1 MLVRCFCF
9 EKVNF
14 LSFKRD
20 IIVKSQFSVNR
31 GGVGTRGNTPGDFV
45 LRYMA
50 RDGATETIVPVA
62 KNEVDSFV
70 TRYMARDNASE
81 VATSLPD
88 LREKFNQ
95 TEGLGGRAFGKFS
108 NEDIGTPSLSDQAI
122 RDLSKQLQHA
132 FDTHHTVF
140 ESVISFDGNYL
151 KRNNLADKNV
161 PLDENGHALVK
172 GAFRGTV
179 DQMKLRLAIMDGL
192 GSMMRHHV
200 NGKKRFDNLAYVGV
214 IQVDTQ
220 QVHCHLAMADMG
232 TGNMIHTKAG
242 WEQKGVLSDRDMM
255 NLRRGIDN
263 AVNTYQP
270 IRELSAEITRDKQDT
285 RSYVKRYAQYSLER
299 SNMAQIIL
307 AVLPEEKSKWRA
319 KSNSHEMRQA
329 NQITRFYVQQV
340 LNLPDSGY
348 EKAMSDIEKYAL
360 NRQQREQLPN
370 AQYQSLIK
378 HGQERI
384 IDSSMDAVYGVL
396 KTVPQ
401 KEKTVHTDMLD
412 NLTTQMDNLT
422 FTRPKDPSVEF
433 AYHLRSYTHRLR
445 DHRNKARKYHDLEQ
459 EYLKKQEENQTNK
472 DSLVMLNFYRIEGEY
487 HNKLCVKYQ
496 TLMPLIS
503 RYENW
508 KRHQRELARLR
519 DRLRK
524 MQRMLLDRRMQELT
538 PEQAEIYGSEKY
550 QMRGGRWLPNQRDV
564 YMRMFMNRRQD
575 YNYAL
580 SDFKQELLFNN
591 QTVDF
596 DEHRNPVAGDRRPYK
611 FDDVKFLDLQDV
623 ANDFDDLNVSDDNV
637 KRFNDFAQQRYD
649 TYKKVRDYALR
660 TQQPQALDNDV
671 ARDIENMVKVG
682 RNLVKTHELTPET
695 GVVKRRQ
702 HRYTISS
709 DNTLSEQMQSQIKNA
724 VVVADREI
732 RNIKTPKTVTNALE

>member
-1 MLVRCFCF
+1 M
-9 EKVNF
+9 F

-20 IIVKSQFSVNR
+20 IIIKSQFSVNR

-62 KNEVDSFV
+62 KNDVDSFV
-70 TRYMARDNASE
+70 TRYMARDDASE
-81 VATSLPD
+81 RATNLPD
-88 LREKFNQ
+88 LREKFDQ

-108 NEDIGTPSLSDQAI
+108 NADIGTPSLSDQAI

-161 PLDENGHALVK
+161 PLDEDGHALVK
-172 GAFRGTV
+172 GAFRGKV

-200 NGKKRFDNLAYVGV
+200 NGKQRFDDLAYVGV

-232 TGNMIHTKAG
+232 RGNMIHTKAG

-263 AVNTYQP
+263 AVNSYQP

-285 RSYVKRYAQYSLER
+285 RSYVKRYAQYSLEK

-307 AVLPEEKSKWRA
+307 AVLPPEKSKWRA
-319 KSNSHEMRQA
+319 KSNSREMRQA

-340 LNLPDSGY
+340 LSLPESGY
-348 EKAMSDIEKYAL
+348 EKAMSDVEKYAL

-370 AQYQSLIK
+370 VQYKALINE
-378 HGQERI
+378 GQNRI
-384 IDSSMDAVYGVL
+384 INSSMDAVYGVL

-401 KEKTVHTDMLD
+401 KEKTVHTNMLD

-445 DHRNKARKYHDLEQ
+445 HHREKAKKYHDLEQ
-459 EYLKKQEENQTNK
+459 EYLKAESENKTNEESK
-472 DSLVMLNFYRIEGEY
+472 VMLNFYRIEGEY
-487 HNKLCVKYQ
+487 QNKLCVKYQ

-503 RYENW
+503 RYDNW
-508 KRHQRELARLR
+508 KKRQRELVRRRDILR
-519 DRLRK
+519 R
-524 MQRMLLDRRMQELT
+524 MQRMMLDRRMQDMT
-538 PEQAEIYGSEKY
+538 PEQAEMYGSQKY
-550 QMRGGRWLPNQRDV
+550 HIRGGQWLPNQRNV
-564 YMRMFMNRRQD
+564 YVRMFMNRRRD
-575 YNYAL
+575 YEYAL
-580 SDFKQELLFNN
+580 SDFRQDLLFNN
-591 QTVDF
+591 QTVAY
-596 DEHRNPVAGDRRPYK
+596 DENQNPTAGNKKPYK
-611 FDDVKFLDLQDV
+611 FKDVKFLDLQDV
-623 ANDFDDLNVSDDNV
+623 ANDFDDLKVSDDNV
-637 KRFNDFAQQRYD
+637 QRFVQSSQDRY
-649 TYKKVRDYALR
+649 TAYKAVRDYALK
-660 TQQPQALDNDV
+660 TNQPQALDNDV
-671 ARDIENMVKVG
+671 ARDIDNMVKVG
-682 RNLVKTHELTPET
+682 RNLSKTHELNPQT
-695 GVVKRRQ
+695 GIVKRRE
-702 HRYTISS
+702 HHYTISS
-709 DNTLSEQMQSQIKNA
+709 DNTLSEQMQKEIKTA
-724 VVVADREI
+724 VAIADHEI
-732 RNIKTPKTVTNALE
+732 RNTRAPKTVTNALE